1 MAGKCNS
8 ITMCSSEYV
17 RTNLI
22 FRNTSRAR
30 DTAIYTDVVKQL
42 KERLGS
48 RGENFP
54 FDVTQ
59 TRNKFKKCVA
69 ERKTTAVTIKTAWDE
84 SAAIKYNV

>member
-1 MAGKCNS
+1 MAGKSNS

-54 FDVTQ
+54 FDVIQ
-59 TRNKFKKCVA
+59 TRNQFKKCVG
-69 ERKTTAVTIKTAWDE
+69 ERKKTALTIKTAWDE
-84 SAAIKYNV
+84 SAAIKYDV